1 MDVSKLFTVATS
13 VDLQH
18 LDLSPSH
25 IGKLPELT
33 EMPALTHA
41 GGLGY
46 RYDVLDD
53 VLIHF
58 Y

>member
-1 MDVSKLFTVATS
+1 MDVSRLFSVATS

-25 IGKLPELT
+25 ISKLPELA

-41 GGLGY
+41 SSSGTSF
-46 RYDVLDD
+46 RKLDR
-53 VLIHF
+53 
-58 Y
+58 